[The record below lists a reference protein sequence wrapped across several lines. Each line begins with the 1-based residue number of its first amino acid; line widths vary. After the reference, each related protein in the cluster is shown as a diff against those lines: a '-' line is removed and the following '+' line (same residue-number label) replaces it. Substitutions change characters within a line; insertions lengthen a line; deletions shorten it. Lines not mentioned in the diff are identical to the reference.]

1 VSLFFHS
8 EDISFDLKFKR
19 KTKKWI
25 YTVISLYNRVPGNL
39 NIIFCSDNYL
49 LSINKQYLNHNYFTD
64 VVTFDLSENT
74 EISGD
79 IFISIDKIKENAKE
93 WNTTESNELLRVI
106 IHGILHLLGFND
118 DTEEN
123 RENMRHLED
132 KALSLWED

>member
-1 VSLFFHS
+1 MSLFFHS